1 MRIIFIVS
9 LIVFQISAQTIT
21 SQDTVTLDLTKT
33 MELALK
39 YNNDLKVS
47 YLNRTIADEKVS
59 EAWGSAVMPDINGNV
74 NYRKA
79 LKKGVFNIETPFF
92 SGSFPVGTD
101 NTLTAS
107 INLEQPLFSGAAFI
121 GIRVAKT
128 YSEIAN
134 TYYESA
140 KNELKVQVK
149 QAYYSYLLAKEVV
162 KLSKQNLALAEDNLK
177 NTQSMYR
184 AGMISE
190 YDLVRAGV
198 QVQNL
203 IPEIQ
208 SAENSVKVTE
218 NLIKLISGL
227 KMEDKIR
234 IDDTLSYTIQSLSEF
249 EDYYERLMT
258 LNPMVKGG
266 ELETLLRED
275 AVTARYAQHF
285 PTLSLFG
292 SWQTEAQE
300 DDERA
305 FSKWRYQ
312 SSSAIGLTLKIPI
325 FKGFQT
331 SSVVEQARLDH
342 QIAIENFDK
351 TKKML
356 GNQLSDVMGNIERDK
371 QRLSA
376 YMATINQAELAYSI
390 AVKRYNTGLSTQ
402 LEVVDAMVSLTR
414 SKVNYLTAIYDYQIS
429 IAKLEQLIA
438 KD

>member
-1 MRIIFIVS
+1 MKILFVA
-9 LIVFQISAQTIT
+9 LLFTFTAAAQTVT
-21 SQDTVTLDLTKT
+21 GKDTVALTLSKT

-39 YNNDLKVS
+39 NNNDLKIS
-47 YLNRTIADEKVS
+47 FLNKSIADEKVS
-59 EAWGSAVMPDINGNV
+59 EAWGSAVMPDISGNI

-79 LKKGVFNIETPFF
+79 LKKGVFNIEAPGF

-101 NTLTAS
+101 NTMTAS
-107 INLEQPLFSGAAFI
+107 LNLEQPLFSGAAFI
-121 GIRVAKT
+121 GIRVAQT
-128 YSEIAN
+128 YSDIAA

-149 QAYYSYLLAKEVV
+149 QAYYSYLLAQEVV
-162 KLSKQNLALAEDNLK
+162 KLSKQNLTLAEDNLK
-177 NTQSMYR
+177 NTQSLYR

-208 SAENSVKVTE
+208 SAENAVKVAE
-218 NLIKLISGL
+218 NLIKLITGL
-227 KMEDKIR
+227 NMENR
-234 IDDTLSYTIQSLSEF
+234 ISISDSLTYTVQTLSEF
-249 EDYYERLMT
+249 EDYYERIMQA
-258 LNPMVKGG
+258 NPLIKGS
-266 ELETLLRED
+266 ELETLFRDD
-275 AVTARYAQHF
+275 AVTARFAQHF

-300 DDERA
+300 DDGRA
-305 FSKWRYQ
+305 FSNWRYN
-312 SSSAIGLTLKIPI
+312 SSSSIGLTLKIPI

-331 SSVVEQARLDH
+331 SSIVEQAKLDY
-342 QIAIENFDK
+342 QIALENHDK
-351 TKKML
+351 TKRVL
-356 GNQLSDVMGNIERDK
+356 SNQLNDLMGTIERDK
-371 QRLSA
+371 QRLEA
-376 YMATINQAELAYSI
+376 YKAAINQADLAYTI

-414 SKVNYLTAIYDYQIS
+414 AKVNYLTAIYDYRIS
-429 IAKLEQLIA
+429 LAKLDQLTA

>member
-1 MRIIFIVS
+1 MKILFVALLFTFTAAAQTVTGKDTVS
-9 LIVFQISAQTIT
+9 L
-21 SQDTVTLDLTKT
+21 TLSKT

-39 YNNDLKVS
+39 NNNDLKIS
-47 YLNRTIADEKVS
+47 FLNKSIADEKVS
-59 EAWGSAVMPDINGNV
+59 EAWGSAVMPDISGNI

-79 LKKGVFNIETPFF
+79 LKKGVFNIEAPGF

-101 NTLTAS
+101 NTMTAS
-107 INLEQPLFSGAAFI
+107 LNLEQPLFSGAAFI
-121 GIRVAKT
+121 GIRVAQT
-128 YSEIAN
+128 YSDIAA

-149 QAYYSYLLAKEVV
+149 QAYYSYLLAQEVV
-162 KLSKQNLALAEDNLK
+162 KLSKQNLTLAEDNLK
-177 NTQSMYR
+177 NTQSLYR

-208 SAENSVKVTE
+208 SAENAVKVAE
-218 NLIKLISGL
+218 NLIKLITGL
-227 KMEDKIR
+227 NMENR
-234 IDDTLSYTIQSLSEF
+234 ISISDSLTYTVQTLSEF
-249 EDYYERLMT
+249 EDYYERIMQA
-258 LNPMVKGG
+258 NPLIKGS
-266 ELETLLRED
+266 ELETLFRDD
-275 AVTARYAQHF
+275 AVTARFAQHF

-300 DDERA
+300 DDGRA
-305 FSKWRYQ
+305 FSNWRYN
-312 SSSAIGLTLKIPI
+312 SSSSIGLTLKIPI

-331 SSVVEQARLDH
+331 SSIVEQAKLDY
-342 QIAIENFDK
+342 QIALENHDK
-351 TKKML
+351 TKRVL
-356 GNQLSDVMGNIERDK
+356 SNQLNDLMGTIERDK
-371 QRLSA
+371 QRLEA
-376 YMATINQAELAYSI
+376 YKAAINQADLAYSI

-414 SKVNYLTAIYDYQIS
+414 AKVNYLTAIYDYRIS
-429 IAKLEQLIA
+429 LAKLDQLTA